1 MFQANIVFADING
14 HSDMPLGE
22 RAAVLDRFWKTCEAH
37 KPRDADSYSMSFY
50 DIDNDSLMAGFSGMR
65 KVESGSDALAWTLT
79 LRNDLASNGVPTS
92 FGVAL
97 SGLRYQVDWDAL
109 PGLLP
114 ELRSHLY
121 FPDELEVLE
130 GRVDRRRVAGD
141 PLILAARL
149 LSLAKTTKAAVAFAF
164 VPTDQ
169 HRYESIKDVQARLR
183 EAGGPA
189 AVPLS
194 GQLRDLPSK
203 HSNWME
209 RWHIEPY
216 GLFEASSEAHP
227 PIENGA

>member
-14 HSDMPLGE
+14 HSDMPLAE
-22 RAAVLDRFWKTCEAH
+22 RAAVLDRFWKICDAH

-65 KVESGSDALAWTLT
+65 DLELASDALKWTVALQ
-79 LRNDLASNGVPTS
+79 RDLSTNGVPAS

-97 SGLRYQVDWDAL
+97 SGLRYQVDWEAL

-121 FPDELEVLE
+121 FPDELEMLE
-130 GRVDRRRVAGD
+130 GRVDRRRTAGD

-149 LSLAKTTKAAVAFAF
+149 LSLAKTTKTAVAFAF

-169 HRYESIKDVQARLR
+169 HRLESMRDVQARLGK
-183 EAGGPA
+183 AGGPC

-194 GQLRDLPSK
+194 KELRQLPRK
-203 HSNWME
+203 NWHWME

-216 GLFEASSEAHP
+216 GLFGASSETHP
-227 PIENGA
+227 VVDNGA

>member
-14 HSDMPLGE
+14 HSDMPLEE
-22 RAAVLDRFWKTCEAH
+22 RAAVLDRFWRTCEAH
-37 KPRDADSYSMSFY
+37 KPRAADSYAMSFY

-65 KVESGSDALAWTLT
+65 KMESGSDVLAWTLT
-79 LRNDLASNGVPTS
+79 LQKDLSANGVPTS
-92 FGVAL
+92 FGVAV

-121 FPDELEVLE
+121 FPDELEALE

-149 LSLAKTTKAAVAFAF
+149 LSLAKATKAAVAFAL

-169 HRYESIKDVQARLR
+169 PRYESIKDVQAQLR
-183 EAGGPA
+183 KAGGSA

-194 GQLRDLPSK
+194 RHLRHLPPK
-203 HSNWME
+203 HSHWME

-216 GLFEASSEAHP
+216 GLFEADSEAQP
-227 PIENGA
+227 RIDDGA

>member
-22 RAAVLDRFWKTCEAH
+22 RAAVLDRFWKICESH
-37 KPRDADSYSMSFY
+37 KPHDADSYSMSFY

-65 KVESGSDALAWTLT
+65 KMESASDALAWTVK

-97 SGLRYQVDWDAL
+97 SGLRYQVDWEAL

-121 FPDELEVLE
+121 FPDELEALQ
-130 GRVDRRRVAGD
+130 GRVDRRRLAGD

-169 HRYESIKDVQARLR
+169 HRYESIKDVQTRLR
-183 EAGGPA
+183 QAGEQA
-189 AVPLS
+189 AIPLS
-194 GQLRDLPSK
+194 RQLRELPPK
-203 HSNWME
+203 HSHWLE

-216 GLFEASSEAHP
+216 GLFEANSGAHVRTD
-227 PIENGA
+227 IGA

>member
-14 HSDMPLGE
+14 HSDMPLGQ
-22 RAAVLDRFWKTCEAH
+22 RAVVLDRFWKTCEAH

-65 KVESGSDALAWTLT
+65 KMESGSDALAWTLA
-79 LRNDLASNGVPTS
+79 LQSDLSSNGVPTS

-97 SGLRYQVDWDAL
+97 SGLRYQVDWEAL

-121 FPDELEVLE
+121 FPDELKALE
-130 GRVDRRRVAGD
+130 GRVDRRRTAGD

-149 LSLAKTTKAAVAFAF
+149 LSLAKTTKAAVTFAF

-169 HRYESIKDVQARLR
+169 HRYESIDDVQARLR
-183 EAGGPA
+183 EGGRPV

-194 GQLRDLPSK
+194 RQLRDLPSK
-203 HSNWME
+203 HSYWME
-209 RWHIEPY
+209 RWQIEPY
-216 GLFEASSEAHP
+216 GLFEANPETHALIDS
-227 PIENGA
+227 GA